1 MKTNF
6 IKTKKKE
13 TADKLIK
20 LGFTLL
26 FESNGEYIFAND
38 SVTTFDKND
47 EVEFTNM
54 LYG

>member
-13 TADKLIK
+13 TAEKLEK
-20 LGFTLL
+20 LGFTFL
-26 FESNGEYIFAND
+26 FENNGEYTFAND
-38 SVTTFDKND
+38 GVTTFDKND
-47 EVEFTNM
+47 EVEFTNV